1 MYTVASI
8 YIYVYMRNISIHIY
22 LIIYIHINICIASGN
37 VSTYQAIDITGEI
50 LLLRLVILDAR
61 R

>member
-1 MYTVASI
+1 
-8 YIYVYMRNISIHIY
+8 MRNISIHIY